1 MIELIL
7 HPGHS
12 KCGST
17 TIQDFLYTN
26 RLVLKDRGIF
36 MPDSDFNFP
45 GNKAYRI
52 NRTHTPR
59 DFIEKV
65 INGELNINA
74 LEKKID
80 DFLITAE
87 EQGCKKVII
96 TAENLVNAIGSPQ
109 LKAIHSLFATR
120 FSNVKVVYYIRDQRE
135 LLLSA
140 WQQWGHKKGET
151 IDAYIDRMINTNFG
165 DYVFVTEQLSNY
177 YPNAELKVCS
187 LDKKHL
193 IKSNLTID
201 FCTRAGINNNGLKP
215 SLEASNAGLSS
226 AICESL
232 TKIHTIY
239 ESPHTQKVKNTIL
252 AFAPNSKKLI

>member
-7 HPGHS
+7 HPGHP

-17 TIQDFLYTN
+17 TIQDFLYAN

-45 GNKAYRI
+45 CNKAYRI

-65 INGELNINA
+65 INGDLNINA

-87 EQGCKKVII
+87 DQGCKKVII
-96 TAENLVNAIGSPQ
+96 TAENLVNAIGSPK
-109 LKAIHSLFATR
+109 LKAIHSLFSTR
-120 FSNVKVVYYIRDQRE
+120 FSKVKVVYYIRDQRE

-151 IDAYIDRMINTNFG
+151 LDAYIDKMINTNFG

-193 IKSNLTID
+193 IK
-201 FCTRAGINNNGLKP
+201 
-215 SLEASNAGLSS
+215 
-226 AICESL
+226 
-232 TKIHTIY
+232 KI
-239 ESPHTQKVKNTIL
+239 
-252 AFAPNSKKLI
+252 